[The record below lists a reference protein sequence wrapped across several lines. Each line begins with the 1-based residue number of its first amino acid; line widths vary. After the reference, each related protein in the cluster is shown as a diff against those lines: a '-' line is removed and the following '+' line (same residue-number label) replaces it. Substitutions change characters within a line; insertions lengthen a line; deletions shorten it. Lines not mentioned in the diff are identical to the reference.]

1 MRPLYARTVLLAL
14 LLTTRSLMATET
26 PFAIRVVDE
35 KTGRGVP
42 LVELETVHQQVFVT
56 DSAGRVAVT
65 APELQH
71 QRVYFHVRSHGYEYP
86 ADGFGYRG
94 VRLDVR
100 PGEEATVTI
109 PRRNI
114 AERLYRV
121 TGAGLYADTVAVGE
135 AAPIRKPLL
144 NAQVMG
150 ADSVV
155 TAEYRDQ
162 LYWFWGD
169 THRIG
174 YPLGNFHV
182 SGATSSLPAA
192 GGWDPA
198 RGVDLEYFVDSQ
210 GFAKQ
215 MARMPGEGPTWI
227 WGLVVVED
235 DQGERLFTG
244 FEKVQGLQVYQR
256 GIAEFDN
263 QREEFVLKKLVDKHV
278 PLYLH
283 GHPFRHQVDGV
294 TYFYFG
300 DPYPVM
306 RVPATAEA
314 VLDLARYEGFTCLV
328 PGSRKQESPRVERCE
343 EGRVVWGWKRDTAA
357 ICWSLQQQLLKQ
369 GQLAADEVWL
379 QLVDAELGDTVVAH
393 RGSVT
398 WNDYRDCWVLITTQQ
413 GGSSFLGEVWYAES
427 VAPEG
432 PWCEATKVVTHEDYS
447 FYNPKQHPYF
457 AAEGGRFL
465 FFEGTYTRT
474 FSGNPQATPRYD
486 YNQVMYRL
494 DLADP
499 RLSGGQREP
508 VSAN

>member
-1 MRPLYARTVLLAL
+1 MRFPGFPVGLVAL
-14 LLTTRSLMATET
+14 LLVTRVMMANE
-26 PFAIRVVDE
+26 PAFEIRVVDE
-35 KTGRGVP
+35 QTGQGVP
-42 LVELETVHQQVFVT
+42 LVELETVHQQRFVT
-56 DSAGRVAVT
+56 DSAGRIAIT
-65 APELQH
+65 APELQD

-100 PGEEATVTI
+100 SGEEATVRI
-109 PRRNI
+109 RRQNI
-114 AERLYRV
+114 AERQYRV
-121 TGAGLYADTVAVGE
+121 TGAGIYADTVALGKP
-135 AAPIRKPLL
+135 APIRQPLL

-155 TAEYRDQ
+155 TAEYRGK

-169 THRIG
+169 THRAS
-174 YPLGNFHV
+174 YPLGNFHA
-182 SGATSSLPAA
+182 SGATSSLPSR
-192 GGWDPA
+192 GGLDPA
-198 RGVDLEYFVDSQ
+198 VGVDLEYFVDSE
-210 GFAKQ
+210 GFAKP

-227 WGLVVVED
+227 YGLVVVEEEE
-235 DQGERLFTG
+235 GERLFTG
-244 FEKVQGLQVYQR
+244 FEKVEGLEVYQR
-256 GIAEFDN
+256 GIAEFDD
-263 QREEFVLKKLVDKHV
+263 QREEFVLRKLVDKDV

-294 TYFYFG
+294 EYFYFG

-314 VLDLARYEGFTCLV
+314 VLDLARYEGFTCLA
-328 PGSRKQESPRVERCE
+328 PGSGGEESPQVERDE
-343 EGRVVWGWKRDTAA
+343 AGHVVWGWKRDTAA
-357 ICWSLQQQLLKQ
+357 ICWSLQQQLRQQ

-379 QLVDAELGDTVVAH
+379 QLVDAEQGDSVVAH

-398 WNDYRDCWVLITTQQ
+398 WNDYREGWVLITTER
-413 GGSSFLGEVWYAES
+413 GGSSFLGEVWYAEAA
-427 VAPEG
+427 APEG
-432 PWCEATKVVTHEDYS
+432 PWRKATKVVTHEDYS

-465 FFEGTYTRT
+465 FFEGTYTYT

-499 RLSGGQREP
+499 RLSGSHR
-508 VSAN
+508 